1 MIVDS
6 SAVIAVL
13 LEEPEAAW
21 FRVLLTSEADVRMSA
36 VTDFETRLIAVHRR
50 GPLLVERY
58 EELLTSSG
66 ITIAPFDATQAALA
80 FSAYRQYGKGN
91 HPAKLNFADC
101 AAYALAK
108 GLDMSLLFKGEDFAR
123 TDVRRAL

>member
-1 MIVDS
+1 VIVDT

-36 VTDFETRLIAVHRR
+36 VTDYETRLIAVHRR

-66 ITIAPFDATQAALA
+66 ITIAAFDATQAALA
-80 FSAYRQYGKGN
+80 FSAYRRYGKGN

-101 AAYALAK
+101 AA
-108 GLDMSLLFKGEDFAR
+108 
-123 TDVRRAL
+123 

>member
-80 FSAYRQYGKGN
+80 FSAYRRYGKGN
-91 HPAKLNFADC
+91 HPAKLTFADC

-108 GLDMSLLFKGEDFAR
+108 GLDMPLLFKGEDFAR

>member
-1 MIVDS
+1 VIVDS

-50 GPLLVERY
+50 GPLLVERH

-80 FSAYRQYGKGN
+80 FSAYRRYGKGN
-91 HPAKLNFADC
+91 HPAKLTFADC

-108 GLDMSLLFKGEDFAR
+108 GLDMPLLFKGEDFAR

>member
-1 MIVDS
+1 VIVDS

-80 FSAYRQYGKGN
+80 FSAYRRYGKGN
-91 HPAKLNFADC
+91 HPAKLTFADC

>member
-1 MIVDS
+1 
-6 SAVIAVL
+6 
-13 LEEPEAAW
+13 
-21 FRVLLTSEADVRMSA
+21 MSA

-80 FSAYRQYGKGN
+80 FSAYRRYGKGN

>member
-1 MIVDS
+1 MIVDT

-80 FSAYRQYGKGN
+80 FSAYRRYGKGN
-91 HPAKLNFADC
+91 HPAKLTFADC

>member
-1 MIVDS
+1 VIVDS

-80 FSAYRQYGKGN
+80 FSAYRRYGKGN

-108 GLDMSLLFKGEDFAR
+108 GLDKPLLFKGDDFAR
-123 TDVRRAL
+123 TDVRLAL